1 MGGRLD
7 RNDREVETS
16 LTESSV
22 VGVVIVGREPLA
34 GASCLYCGERTTR
47 LRFVL
52 VLFVLVLFVLVLF
65 ELVLFLRGLRGYV
78 PRSHS
83 SYIPT

>member
-65 ELVLFLRGLRGYV
+65 LRGLRGYV